1 MGREGSG
8 RFVGDRLATLRPML
22 ALPNRAFAEMIGHAY
37 DGYPLEACGLLV
49 GRGDRVD
56 RFVACTNEA
65 ASARIYTI
73 PAQEL
78 LRAERAAE
86 ADGMEIIGVFHSH
99 THSEPY
105 PSPTDVEQA
114 PDPGWHY
121 VIVSL
126 KREAPETRSFRI
138 VDGTISEERVAVG

>member
-1 MGREGSG
+1 
-8 RFVGDRLATLRPML
+8 ML
-22 ALPNRAFAEMIGHAY
+22 AFAQQAFAEMIGHAY

-49 GRGDRVD
+49 GSGTTVR

-73 PAQEL
+73 PPREL
-78 LRAERAAE
+78 LHAERAAE
-86 ADGMEIIGVFHSH
+86 DDGLAVIGVFHSH

-105 PSPTDVEQA
+105 PSPTDVAQA
-114 PDPGWHY
+114 PDPEWHY

-126 KREAPETRSFRI
+126 KRESPETRSYRI
-138 VDGTISEERVAVG
+138 VDGTIAEEPVVVG

>member
-1 MGREGSG
+1 
-8 RFVGDRLATLRPML
+8 ML
-22 ALPNRAFAEMIGHAY
+22 AFASRTFAEMIGHAY

-65 ASARIYTI
+65 ASARIYAI
-73 PAQEL
+73 PGKEL

-86 ADGMEIIGVFHSH
+86 ADGLEILGVFHSH

-105 PSPTDVEQA
+105 PSPTDVAQA
-114 PDPGWHY
+114 PDPAWHY

-126 KREAPETRSFRI
+126 KRDAPETRSYRI
-138 VDGTISEERVAVG
+138 ADGTVSEERVALV